1 MHVISPVIQRS
12 PRLHFLFH
20 FSVISLQAFGID
32 AELAIAQLV
41 ISIEHHASVSSLV
54 TLISGHLG

>member
-1 MHVISPVIQRS
+1 MSFRRRSRDLRDFIS
-12 PRLHFLFH
+12 
-20 FSVISLQAFGID
+20 FSVISLQALGID